1 MFIVVCIG
9 NLHYESGKLSVK
21 RLTWVLPY
29 LTGAL
34 FKWTSHECH
43 FWVHTLLSSWAPK
56 FHDSVSWPFPLFHDF
71 KFSCHLWKL
80 SKLSFFRG
88 ILGQK
93 KSVKDKQ
100 MRDEIGAKLL
110 SHAKSFVSFSH
121 MQWWMHY
128 INSMTFQAWKT
139 KSVQTLYSG

>member
-9 NLHYESGKLSVK
+9 NLHYESGKLSVN

-29 LTGAL
+29 ITGAL
-34 FKWTSHECH
+34 FKWTSNECH
-43 FWVHTLLSSWAPK
+43 FRVHTLLSSWASK

-80 SKLSFFRG
+80 SKLFFFRG

-93 KSVKDKQ
+93 KSVQ
-100 MRDEIGAKLL
+100 TNRREMKLGP
-110 SHAKSFVSFSH
+110 SFFL
-121 MQWWMHY
+121 MQNLVCQFFTYAVMNALHKFHDFPSLE
-128 INSMTFQAWKT
+128 N
-139 KSVQTLYSG
+139 